1 MRHFLAGFILIVA
14 AIVGIAGFRGNMTRR
29 TPIEVFPDMDRQP
42 KLRPQTEASFFADGL
57 SSRLPVTGTVA
68 RGTPYQ
74 DIPFNTGF
82 VTGTTNFVA
91 VLPVEVEASLLA
103 RGPNRVNISCSPCH
117 GVAGDGKGITTKY
130 GMNIIANLH
139 DKRIIDMPDG
149 ELFNIIS
156 NGKNNMG
163 AYASALAIPDRWAII
178 SYVRAL
184 QRSRLGTLDEVPESL
199 RASMK
204 K

>member
-1 MRHFLAGFILIVA
+1 MRYFLAGFILIVVA
-14 AIVGIAGFRGNMTRR
+14 VVGVAGFRGSMSRR
-29 TPIEVFPDMDRQP
+29 PPIEVFPDMDRQP
-42 KLRPQTEASFFADGL
+42 KLRPQTDSTFFADGK

-74 DIPFNTGF
+74 DTPVNTGF

-91 VLPVEVEASLLA
+91 TLPVEVTAALLV
-103 RGPNRVNISCSPCH
+103 RGQERYNITCAPCH

-139 DKRIIDMPDG
+139 DKRIIDMADG

-163 AYASALAIPDRWAII
+163 PYASAVTIPDRWAII

-184 QRSRLGTLDEVPESL
+184 HRSRLGTMDEVPESL
-199 RASMK
+199 RASLK